1 MSSSGWVCAS
11 LARVARRA
19 CDRAHHPRHL
29 DLGPQQIE
37 IVNLAPEFEFDL
49 APSAGGIMMTA
60 LNDAVF
66 VPEPYPVALQLACLA
81 TLTML
86 TRQRQRR
93 TASIL

>member
-1 MSSSGWVCAS
+1 
-11 LARVARRA
+11 
-19 CDRAHHPRHL
+19 
-29 DLGPQQIE
+29 
-37 IVNLAPEFEFDL
+37 
-49 APSAGGIMMTA
+49 MMTA